1 MKLSKKERKSK
12 SVKPLKYIRNWKAQ
26 QFQKR
31 KSKENEMTDD
41 KDCIEVKVDVGVL
54 KQQVST
60 LTTLCDK
67 MDKVIEKLVDQH
79 DKHLVKVY
87 STMEDR
93 RMETEADIKEIHGRI
108 DTVLDKL
115 QHSELRLMNELKAL
129 RQEMQNHNAKEK
141 ESLDK
146 LLQWKWMI
154 AGGVVALSWLVSHM
168 ELIATVLGK

>member
-1 MKLSKKERKSK
+1 M
-12 SVKPLKYIRNWKAQ
+12 A
-26 QFQKR
+26 
-31 KSKENEMTDD
+31 DD
-41 KDCIEVKVDVGVL
+41 KDCVQVQIDVGVL
-54 KQQVST
+54 KQQIST
-60 LTTLCDK
+60 LTVLCDK

-87 STMEDR
+87 TTMEDR
-93 RMETEADIKEIHGRI
+93 RLETENDIKEIHGRI

-115 QHSELRLMNELKAL
+115 QNSELRLMNELKSL

-154 AGGVVALSWLVSHM
+154 AGGVIALSWLVSHM
-168 ELIATVLGK
+168 ELFATIFGK